1 MKTKCVEDQRI
12 ECEKYIFERARR
24 TKKEK
29 KKDEQREEK
38 NGIEIVKT
46 RIESKESKKHGV
58 C

>member
-12 ECEKYIFERARR
+12 ECEKYIFGRARR

-38 NGIEIVKT
+38 MELKL
-46 RIESKESKKHGV
+46 
-58 C
+58 